1 MSTTYEEIYDL
12 ASRKLTDVELPLLP
26 EEELE
31 DMFHGYLI
39 SSISQFRKCKN
50 DLSDRDE
57 DEKQFNVDLL
67 DVEKEILAVL
77 IARQWLQPQ
86 INSALLTK
94 QVFSD
99 KESKFYSQK
108 EAAQYMGIST
118 GAMSEY
124 VNGKSKPRNGY
135 HWIRVGGYGYEK

>member
-77 IARQWLQPQ
+77 IAKQWLQPQ

-108 EAAQYMGIST
+108 EMLTGLMSLDEKLKIEAQKLSRDYTYSSGS
-118 GAMSEY
+118 Y
-124 VNGKSKPRNGY
+124 
-135 HWIRVGGYGYEK
+135 WF

>member
-67 DVEKEILAVL
+67 DIEKEILAVL
-77 IARQWLQPQ
+77 IAKQWLQPQ

-108 EAAQYMGIST
+108 EMLTGLMSLDEKLKIEAQKLSRDYTYSSGS
-118 GAMSEY
+118 Y
-124 VNGKSKPRNGY
+124 
-135 HWIRVGGYGYEK
+135 WF

>member
-31 DMFHGYLI
+31 DTFHGYLL
-39 SSISQFRKCKN
+39 SSIAQFRKCKN

-57 DEKQFNVDLL
+57 NEKQFNVDLL
-67 DVEKEILAVL
+67 DKEKEILAVL

-108 EAAQYMGIST
+108 EMLAGLMSLDEKLKIEAQKLSRDYTYSSGS
-118 GAMSEY
+118 Y
-124 VNGKSKPRNGY
+124 WY
-135 HWIRVGGYGYEK
+135 

>member
-99 KESKFYSQK
+99 KESKFYTQK
-108 EAAQYMGIST
+108 EMLAVLMSLDEKLKIEAQKLSRDYTYSSGSYW
-118 GAMSEY
+118 S
-124 VNGKSKPRNGY
+124 
-135 HWIRVGGYGYEK
+135 